1 MISVDVS
8 MSADSIKYP
17 SFLMMPSLGRLEL
30 LVSQNMAF
38 VCVTTVSI
46 IDNSEESE
54 NEENGDYFVIKR
66 SGLYWMAGC
75 SH

>member
-66 SGLYWMAGC
+66 SG
-75 SH
+75 